1 MSIRRIGL
9 VGALP
14 DPAAQLLEDLY
25 PLAEFVPMADPTTDS
40 EWVDDL
46 FVLSQ
51 SAALTHLT
59 GLMTSGKPSTILLRR
74 HARDHEDFLWRE
86 GLALLVEILG
96 RADWPD
102 LTLAALTEEAAA
114 EMTELSG
121 LDIAPLPP
129 LPPIPG
135 PRPRV
140 AIRPDDGHITFRLA
154 PEGKPPEERRARL
167 DIFNWARLRRLADV
181 ESAAPDALDLVDLT
195 AFANGGIETAV
206 AAAPAHAS
214 TSPAPTVLCVV
225 PNGVGLGH
233 ITRMMAICTALKRQS
248 GARVVFWSFSRAAE
262 ILQAAGFEVVL
273 RQNIQHLDAHP
284 PDWRAWETM
293 EFASA
298 IRHLRPSAVIYDGG
312 TFDMFIINALKSPGC
327 GHCGIVW
334 VRRGMLR
341 PDADAQLLE
350 AEQYCDMV
358 LEPGDLSV
366 ENDLGPTR
374 MRRAQNKGFSITRI
388 APPVTLKPYL
398 PAYPEKTAR
407 KKLGLGR
414 GRHCLVSLGG
424 AFGNW
429 DRLRQQIVDQA
440 RAQRVRLVWAQS
452 PLAAATTHDLG
463 DARFRQFYPLS
474 RYLSAFDGMI
484 TATGY
489 NSYHELML
497 GYDGPVLLAPT
508 NNERLDDQEARA
520 RCAGD
525 RGWASVVLADE
536 PEDQSEIIAGFM
548 NQVRRREK
556 IANRPKAPQGAEEMA
571 RDILQVCRRY
581 SCTGANP

>member
-1 MSIRRIGL
+1 MTPRRIGL
-9 VGALP
+9 MGALP
-14 DPAAQLLEDLY
+14 DPAAQLLEDLH
-25 PLAEFVPMADPTTDS
+25 PQAEFVPMADPSTDA
-40 EWVDDL
+40 EWVDEL

-51 SAALTHLT
+51 SAALAHLR
-59 GLMTSGKPSTILLRR
+59 GLMASGKPCTILLRR
-74 HARDHEDFLWRE
+74 LGRGHEDFLWQE
-86 GLALLVEILG
+86 GLALLVEVLG
-96 RADWPD
+96 QADWPD
-102 LTLAALTEEAAA
+102 LKLAALTKDAAD
-114 EMTELSG
+114 EIETQFG
-121 LDIAPLPP
+121 LDIAPLPA
-129 LPPIPG
+129 LPPVPA
-135 PRPRV
+135 PRPKV
-140 AIRPDDGHITFRLA
+140 AIRPDETHITFQLA
-154 PEGKPPEERRARL
+154 PEGKLPETRRARL
-167 DIFNWARLRRLADV
+167 DIFNWTRLRRLAEL

-195 AFANGGIETAV
+195 AYANGGTGTD
-206 AAAPAHAS
+206 APSAHSVTRAG
-214 TSPAPTVLCVV
+214 PTVLCVV

-350 AEQYCDMV
+350 AEQYCDLV

-440 RAQRVRLVWAQS
+440 RAHRVRLVWAQS

-474 RYLSAFDGMI
+474 RYLTAFDGMI

-508 NNERLDDQEARA
+508 NNVRLDDQEARA
-520 RCAGD
+520 RYAGD
-525 RGWASVVLADE
+525 QGWASVVLADE
-536 PEDQSEIIAGFM
+536 PEDQSAIIAGFM
-548 NQVRRREK
+548 GQVRRREK
-556 IANRPKAPQGAEEMA
+556 IANRPRAPQGAEDMA
-571 RDILQVCRRY
+571 QEILRICRRY
-581 SCTGANP
+581 SSTGAAS